1 MPMPLPTRIARLS
14 RHLEVLPVLAGWF
27 KDEWP
32 LWYGPQGPGNAE
44 HDLLSYANEGSLPI
58 GIVAFRD
65 GAPCAVA
72 ALKADSFASH
82 AHLTPWAAA
91 GFVVP
96 ELRGQGIG
104 AALLRALEL
113 EARTL
118 GHERIHCGTATAAR
132 LLRREGWACM
142 ETVLIG
148 ADAVGVY
155 EKKL

>member
-1 MPMPLPTRIARLS
+1 M
-14 RHLEVLPVLAGWF
+14 HLETLPVLAGWF
-27 KDEWP
+27 RDEWP

-44 HDLLSYANEGSLPI
+44 HDLLTYANEGSLPV
-58 GIVAFRD
+58 GIIAFRD

-72 ALKADSFASH
+72 ALKADAFASH

-91 GFVVP
+91 GYVVP
-96 ELRGQGIG
+96 AFRGQGIG
-104 AALLRALEL
+104 AALLRALEF

-118 GHERIHCGTATAAR
+118 GHERIYCGTATAAR

-142 ETVLIG
+142 EMVLIE
-148 ADAVGVY
+148 AKAVGVY